1 MVVGTSSIAGG
12 PARAGAC
19 DPGVMQDAAE
29 SRRNGFLTGP
39 FLVVCTFYFL
49 VFAAGYQL
57 FPVVPLHLRDLG
69 ASLAE
74 SGRFQT
80 AFMLGSGLGALVT
93 GPLGDRLGPRRVLRT
108 ATLAVAAILVAYA
121 LLRVRWV
128 FYLLAPV
135 HGLLWSALRT
145 ASISKVG
152 GILPLA
158 HRAQGLSLFGLTG
171 PGGVA
176 VGPLVGLWLMPHLG
190 FTWMLMLLAVTFA
203 GLHLLIG
210 ALPQEASREI
220 DAAVFQWPDRS
231 VWGPVAVMG
240 LVGLSFG
247 PMPPYSAQEA
257 KALGLAWPSAF
268 LTCFALGMMAMR
280 GLLALTG
287 MGRRPVSL
295 MPAMA
300 ALTTLGHGLLAF
312 LPGGLVRHLAAG
324 LVYGAG
330 YGMVHTL
337 MLTHLLE
344 TTPPERRG
352 SATGAFFFAFD
363 AATALGSLGLG
374 WVMERGG
381 FRWGWA
387 AGTGLMALAI
397 PMARRVVRRRPAVT
411 PGTELPAILGS

>member
-1 MVVGTSSIAGG
+1 ML
-12 PARAGAC
+12 
-19 DPGVMQDAAE
+19 DAEE
-29 SRRNGFLTGP
+29 SRRPGFLTAP

-80 AFMLGSGLGALVT
+80 AFMLGSGFGALFT
-93 GPLGDRLGPRRVLRT
+93 GPLGDRLGPRRVLRV
-108 ATLAVAAILVAYA
+108 ATLAVVGILVIYA
-121 LLRVRWV
+121 LLKVRWV

-145 ASISKVG
+145 ASIAKVG
-152 GILPLA
+152 GILPLE

-190 FTWMLMLLAVTFA
+190 FTWMLVLLAGVFA
-203 GLHLLIG
+203 VLHLLIG
-210 ALPQEASREI
+210 ALPREAPREI
-220 DAAVFQWPDRS
+220 EGPVFQWPDRA

-287 MGRRPVSL
+287 MGRRPVAL

-300 ALTTLGHGLLAF
+300 ALTALGYALLAF
-312 LPGGLVRHLAAG
+312 LPGGLARHLAAG
-324 LVYGAG
+324 LIYGAG

-344 TTPPERRG
+344 TTPPQRRG
-352 SATGAFFFAFD
+352 SAAGAFFFAFD
-363 AATALGSLGLG
+363 AATALGALGLG
-374 WVMERGG
+374 WVMEHGG

-387 AGTGLMALAI
+387 IGAGLMALSI
-397 PMARRVVRRRPAVT
+397 PMARRVVRKRQAVT
-411 PGTELPAILGS
+411 SGPGGSAILEG

>member
-1 MVVGTSSIAGG
+1 ML
-12 PARAGAC
+12 
-19 DPGVMQDAAE
+19 DADE
-29 SRRNGFLTGP
+29 SRRTGFLTVP
-39 FLVVCTFYFL
+39 FFVVCVFYFL

-57 FPVVPLHLRDLG
+57 FPVVPLRLRELG
-69 ASLAE
+69 ADLAE

-80 AFMLGSGLGALVT
+80 AFMLGSGFGALVT
-93 GPLGDRLGPRRVLRT
+93 GPLGDRLGPRRVLRV
-108 ATLAVAAILVAYA
+108 ATLSVVGILLIYA

-128 FYLLAPV
+128 FYLLAPL

-145 ASISKVG
+145 ASVAKVG

-158 HRAQGLSLFGLTG
+158 HRAQGLSIFGLTG

-190 FTWMLMLLAVTFA
+190 FSWMLVLLAGVFVA
-203 GLHLLIG
+203 LHLLIG
-210 ALPQEASREI
+210 FLPREEPREI
-220 DAAVFQWPDRS
+220 EARGLFQWPDRS
-231 VWGPVAVMG
+231 VWGAVAVMG

-287 MGRRPVSL
+287 MGRRPVAL
-295 MPAMA
+295 LPWMA
-300 ALTTLGHGLLAF
+300 ALTALGYGLLAF
-312 LPGGLVRHLAAG
+312 LPGGLVRHLSSG

-337 MLTHLLE
+337 MLTHVME
-344 TTPPERRG
+344 TTPPHRRG
-352 SATGAFFFAFD
+352 AATGAFFFAFD
-363 AATALGSLGLG
+363 AATAIGSLGLG
-374 WVMERGG
+374 WVMQHAS

-387 AGTGLMALAI
+387 VGAGLMALCI
-397 PMARRVVRRRPAVT
+397 PVAHRVVRRPAVT
-411 PGTELPAILGS
+411 SVPGASVIVEG

>member
-1 MVVGTSSIAGG
+1 MT
-12 PARAGAC
+12 
-19 DPGVMQDAAE
+19 DAEE
-29 SRRNGFLTGP
+29 SKRPGFLTVP

-74 SGRFQT
+74 SGRFQA
-80 AFMLGSGLGALVT
+80 AFMLGSGFGALFT
-93 GPLGDRLGPRRVLRT
+93 GPLGDRLGPRRVLRV
-108 ATLAVAAILVAYA
+108 ASLAVVGILVIYA
-121 LLRVRWV
+121 LLKVRWV

-145 ASISKVG
+145 ATIAKMG
-152 GILPLA
+152 GILPLE
-158 HRAQGLSLFGLTG
+158 HRARGLSIFGLTG

-190 FTWMLMLLAVTFA
+190 FTWMLVLLAGVFLA
-203 GLHLLIG
+203 LHLLIG
-210 ALPQEASREI
+210 ALPREAPREI
-220 DAAVFQWPDRS
+220 EGPVFQWPDRAM
-231 VWGPVAVMG
+231 WGSVAVMM
-240 LVGLSFG
+240 LVGLGFG

-257 KALGLAWPSAF
+257 KALGMVWPSAF

-287 MGRRPVSL
+287 MGRRPVAL
-295 MPAMA
+295 MPAMT
-300 ALTTLGHGLLAF
+300 ALTAVGYAMLAF
-312 LPGGLVRHLAAG
+312 LPGGLARHLAAG

-337 MLTHLLE
+337 MLTHLLA

-352 SATGAFFFAFD
+352 AAAGAFFFAFD
-363 AATALGSLGLG
+363 AATALGSLVLG

-387 AGTGLMALAI
+387 IGATLMALSI
-397 PMARRVVRRRPAVT
+397 PVTHRVVRPAAT
-411 PGTELPAILGS
+411 PEPGPSAILEA

>member
-1 MVVGTSSIAGG
+1 MHGAGG
-12 PARAGAC
+12 RRR
-19 DPGVMQDAAE
+19 PGYITA
-29 SRRNGFLTGP
+29 P

-57 FPVVPLHLRDLG
+57 FPVVPLRLREFG

-80 AFMLGSGLGALVT
+80 AFMLGSGFGALVD
-93 GPLGDRLGPRRVLRT
+93 GPLGDRLGPRRVLRV
-108 ATLAVAAILVAYA
+108 ASLAVVGILLVYG
-121 LLRVRWV
+121 LLKVRWA

-145 ASISKVG
+145 ASVAKVG

-158 HRAQGLSLFGLTG
+158 HRAQGLSIFGLTG

-190 FTWMLMLLAVTFA
+190 FTWMLVSLAAVFL

-210 ALPQEASREI
+210 YLPREAPREI
-220 DAAVFQWPDRS
+220 EGPVFQWPDRS
-231 VWGPVAVMG
+231 VWGAVAVMG

-257 KALGLAWPSAF
+257 KARGLPWPSAF

-287 MGRRPVSL
+287 MGRRPVRL
-295 MPAMA
+295 LPWMA
-300 ALTTLGHGLLAF
+300 ALTTLGYGLLAF
-312 LPGGLVRHLAAG
+312 LPGGLVRHVTSG

-337 MLTHLLE
+337 MLTRLIE
-344 TTPPERRG
+344 TIPPHRRG
-352 SATGAFFFAFD
+352 AATGAFFFAFD
-363 AATALGSLGLG
+363 ATTAIGALGLG
-374 WVMERGG
+374 WVMQHAS

-387 AGTGLMALAI
+387 VGAGLMTLCI
-397 PMARRVVRRRPAVT
+397 PVAHRVVRGPAVT
-411 PGTELPAILGS
+411 SAPRASVIVEG

>member
-1 MVVGTSSIAGG
+1 MHGAGG
-12 PARAGAC
+12 T
-19 DPGVMQDAAE
+19 
-29 SRRNGFLTGP
+29 RRPGFLTAP
-39 FLVVCTFYFL
+39 FLVVCAFYFL

-57 FPVVPLHLRDLG
+57 FPVVPLRLREFG

-80 AFMLGSGLGALVT
+80 AFMLGSGFGALVT
-93 GPLGDRLGPRRVLRT
+93 GPLGDRLGPRRVLRV
-108 ATLAVAAILVAYA
+108 ASLAVVGILLVYA
-121 LLRVRWV
+121 LLKVRWV
-128 FYLLAPV
+128 FYLLAPL

-145 ASISKVG
+145 ASVAKVG
-152 GILPLA
+152 GILPLE

-176 VGPLVGLWLMPHLG
+176 VGPLVGLWLMPLLG
-190 FTWMLMLLAVTFA
+190 FSWMLVALAGVFLA
-203 GLHLLIG
+203 LHLLIG
-210 ALPQEASREI
+210 VLPREAPREI
-220 DAAVFQWPDRS
+220 EAAGLFQWPDRS

-240 LVGLSFG
+240 LVGFSFG

-257 KALGLAWPSAF
+257 KALGMAWPSAF

-287 MGRRPVSL
+287 MGRRPVAL
-295 MPAMA
+295 LPGMA
-300 ALTTLGHGLLAF
+300 ALTAGGYALLAF
-312 LPGGLVRHLAAG
+312 LPGGLVRHVASG

-344 TTPPERRG
+344 ATPPHRRG
-352 SATGAFFFAFD
+352 AATGAFFFAFD

-374 WVMERGG
+374 WVMEHGG
-381 FRWGWA
+381 FHRGWA
-387 AGTGLMALAI
+387 FGAVLMALAI
-397 PMARRVVRRRPAVT
+397 PVARRVARRRPTVT
-411 PGTELPAILGS
+411 PGPGASAILEP

>member
-1 MVVGTSSIAGG
+1 ML
-12 PARAGAC
+12 
-19 DPGVMQDAAE
+19 DAEE
-29 SRRNGFLTGP
+29 SRRPGFLTAP

-80 AFMLGSGLGALVT
+80 AFMLGSGFGALFT
-93 GPLGDRLGPRRVLRT
+93 GPLGDRLGPRRVLRV
-108 ATLAVAAILVAYA
+108 ATLAVVGILVIYA

-145 ASISKVG
+145 ASIAKVG
-152 GILPLA
+152 GILPLE

-190 FTWMLMLLAVTFA
+190 FTWMLVLLAGVFA
-203 GLHLLIG
+203 VLHLLIG
-210 ALPQEASREI
+210 ALPREAPREI
-220 DAAVFQWPDRS
+220 EGPVFQWPDRA

-257 KALGLAWPSAF
+257 KALGMAWPSAF

-287 MGRRPVSL
+287 MGRRPVAL

-300 ALTTLGHGLLAF
+300 ALTALGYALLAF

-324 LVYGAG
+324 SIYGAG

-344 TTPPERRG
+344 TTPPQRRG
-352 SATGAFFFAFD
+352 SAAGAFFFAFD
-363 AATALGSLGLG
+363 AATALGALGLG

-387 AGTGLMALAI
+387 IGAGLMALAI
-397 PMARRVVRRRPAVT
+397 PMARRVVRKRPAMT
-411 PGTELPAILGS
+411 SGSGTSAILEG

>member
-1 MVVGTSSIAGG
+1 MLDGDGSKR
-12 PARAGAC
+12 P
-19 DPGVMQDAAE
+19 
-29 SRRNGFLTGP
+29 GFLTVP
-39 FLVVCTFYFL
+39 FLIVCSFYFL

-57 FPVVPLHLRDLG
+57 FPVVPLRLRDLG

-80 AFMLGSGLGALVT
+80 AFMLGSGFGALFT
-93 GPLGDRLGPRRVLRT
+93 GPLGDRLGPRRVLRV
-108 ATLAVAAILVAYA
+108 ASLAVVGILVVYA

-152 GILPLA
+152 GILPLE
-158 HRAQGLSLFGLTG
+158 HRAQGLSIFGLTG

-190 FTWMLMLLAVTFA
+190 FTWMMVLLAGVFA
-203 GLHLLIG
+203 LLHSLIG
-210 ALPQEASREI
+210 VLPREAPREI
-220 DAAVFQWPDRS
+220 AGTVFQWPDRS

-247 PMPPYSAQEA
+247 PMTPYSAQEA

-287 MGRRPVSL
+287 MGRRPVAL
-295 MPAMA
+295 MPGMA
-300 ALTTLGHGLLAF
+300 ALTAVGYGMLAF
-312 LPGGLVRHLAAG
+312 LPGGLARHLAAG

-344 TTPPERRG
+344 TTAPQRRG
-352 SATGAFFFAFD
+352 SAAGAFFFAFD
-363 AATALGSLGLG
+363 AATALGALGLG
-374 WVMERGG
+374 WVMQHGG

-387 AGTGLMALAI
+387 IGAGLMTLAI
-397 PMARRVVRRRPAVT
+397 PVAQRVVGKRPTVT
-411 PGTELPAILGS
+411 PEAELPAILGS

>member
-1 MVVGTSSIAGG
+1 MLDVDGSKR
-12 PARAGAC
+12 P
-19 DPGVMQDAAE
+19 
-29 SRRNGFLTGP
+29 GFLTVP
-39 FLVVCTFYFL
+39 FLIVCAFYFL

-57 FPVVPLHLRDLG
+57 FPVVPLRLRDLG

-80 AFMLGSGLGALVT
+80 AFMLGSGFGALFT
-93 GPLGDRLGPRRVLRT
+93 GPLGDRLGPRRVLRV
-108 ATLAVAAILVAYA
+108 ASLAVVGILVIYA
-121 LLRVRWV
+121 LLKVRWV

-145 ASISKVG
+145 ATIAKMG
-152 GILPLA
+152 GILPME
-158 HRAQGLSLFGLTG
+158 HRAQGLSIFGLTG

-190 FTWMLMLLAVTFA
+190 FTWMLVLLAGVFA
-203 GLHLLIG
+203 VLHLLIG
-210 ALPQEASREI
+210 ALPLETPREI
-220 DAAVFQWPDRS
+220 EGPVFQWPDRA
-231 VWGPVAVMG
+231 VWGPVAVMM
-240 LVGLSFG
+240 LVGLGFG
-247 PMPPYSAQEA
+247 PLPPYSAQEA

-268 LTCFALGMMAMR
+268 LTCFALGMMAIR

-287 MGRRPVSL
+287 MGRRPVAL
-295 MPAMA
+295 LPWMA
-300 ALTTLGHGLLAF
+300 ALAALGYGLLAF
-312 LPGGLVRHLAAG
+312 LPGGLARHLAAG

-344 TTPPERRG
+344 TMPPERRG
-352 SATGAFFFAFD
+352 AAAGAFFFAFD

-387 AGTGLMALAI
+387 IGAVLMALSI
-397 PMARRVVRRRPAVT
+397 PVARRVVRPAVT
-411 PGTELPAILGS
+411 PAQEPSAILES